1 MTTIEVLSRG
11 FPLSTS
17 YKLPPPSRNL
27 VFGKNMEDYLTN
39 FGYLPQ
45 SNLETGAMRT
55 EQQLMDAV
63 KNLQFFAGI
72 NTTGTVDQDT
82 IELMKKPR
90 CGVPDVTHIGM
101 KLQNA

>member
-55 EQQLMDAV
+55 ELQLKDAL
-63 KNLQFFAGI
+63 KNLQFYAGI
-72 NTTGTVDQDT
+72 GVTGIVDEDT
-82 IELMKKPR
+82 ARLINKPR
-90 CGVPDVTHIGM
+90 CGVPDVPHTGM
-101 KLQNA
+101 QAISI